1 MDIKKIFSIAML
13 SCGSIC
19 AVQVAEGAE
28 INGDLT
34 INLEVDGNTFSFFS
48 DDKSTNRIVS
58 SHANGNAEMILEASS
73 FTFRGPRNAVYMQVG
88 KSNTALSTN
97 LNVSSGITCGGKMQV
112 DGGLQVGG
120 GLQLGG
126 DLQVDGGAS
135 IYQSLTIYCNP
146 VLGQLRAISF
156 FEGSNGN
163 TISSGSDGGYAT
175 LRLEASSFTFVGAK
189 NKTILS
195 LSSGTSKLSSN
206 LTVDGTITCRD
217 KLRVADLLKAG
228 QIETKD
234 IRVEM
239 NEAADYVFDE
249 NYDLRPLDEVERFV
263 KENKHLPGVPSA
275 AEMSQEGMSVSQM
288 SNLLLEK
295 IEELTL
301 HMIDM
306 KKEINSLKEENA
318 SLRSQLEAK

>member
-1 MDIKKIFSIAML
+1 MGIKKFFSVAML
-13 SCGSIC
+13 SCSCMC

-34 INLEVDGNTFSFFS
+34 INLEVDGNTFSFFG
-48 DDKSTNRIVS
+48 DDDSSNRIVS
-58 SHANGNAEMILEASS
+58 SHANGRAEMILEANP
-73 FTFRGPRNAVYMQVG
+73 FTFRGPRNEVYMQVG
-88 KSNTALSTN
+88 KSNTALSSN
-97 LNVSSGITCGGKMQV
+97 LNVEKGITCGGTM
-112 DGGLQVGG
+112 QVGG
-120 GLQLGG
+120 E
-126 DLQVDGGAS
+126 LQVDGGAS

-146 VLGQLRAISF
+146 VRGNLQAISF
-156 FEGSNGN
+156 FEGSDGN
-163 TISSGSDGGYAT
+163 TISSGCDGGYAS
-175 LRLEASSFTFVGAK
+175 LRLEATTFTFAGTRG
-189 NKTILS
+189 KTIFS
-195 LSSGTSKLSSN
+195 LNSGTSKLFSN